1 MMKIKFKPPV
11 GMGAREVHVVVCCAD
26 FSHLGNPHPLE
37 LRKPVKDGNR
47 YIQVSAY
54 MLAKKGKHRFDLFA
68 VSD

>member
-11 GMGAREVHVVVCCAD
+11 GMGAREVHMIVRRAD
-26 FSHLGNPHPLE
+26 FSHLVNPHPLE
-37 LRKPVKDGNR
+37 LRKPVEDGNR
-47 YIQVSAY
+47 YVQVSAY